1 MCWKPQVKV
10 LTVII
15 FNFTE
20 NIFFFSGMRTLQCDD
35 LQSQHIL
42 PQNGRS
48 IANPEAD
55 RFGGGINNLLDQTIS
70 FCIC

>member
-1 MCWKPQVKV
+1 MLETTGQSVNCHYFQFYRK
-10 LTVII
+10 
-15 FNFTE
+15 FF
-20 NIFFFSGMRTLQCDD
+20 FFFSGMRTLQCDD

-55 RFGGGINNLLDQTIS
+55 RFGDGINNLLDQTIS